1 MRYNAENETEASIRP
16 QALRTKRALESALR
30 NLIAVKSLGSVSVT
44 ELAREAG
51 VSRRAF
57 YRHYGNVADVL
68 DGLAKATAREFATF
82 YLDGVATRGHSMET
96 LVLTHFLFWNE
107 RRELLVRLLDDGL
120 AMRMQQ
126 ASTDEL
132 FATVGLAGIQDDE
145 EMAAAL
151 TFMQG
156 GIWALLA
163 KWANDGFAESPDQMA
178 ARCSR
183 IDNVIGR
190 RWQTPV
196 PVRG

>member
-1 MRYNAENETEASIRP
+1 MRDNAENETEASIRP
-16 QALRTKRALESALR
+16 QALRTKRALEDALR
-30 NLIAVKSLGSVSVT
+30 DLIAVKSLGSVSVT

-57 YRHYGNVADVL
+57 YRHYGNVADVF

-82 YLDGVATRGHSMET
+82 YLEGVAVRGHSMET
-96 LVLTHFLFWNE
+96 LVFMHFLFWNE
-107 RRELLVRLLDDGL
+107 RRELLVRVLDDGL
-120 AMRMQQ
+120 AMHMQQ

-132 FATVGLAGIQDDE
+132 FATVGLAGIQNDE

-163 KWANDGFAESPDQMA
+163 KWANSGFVESPEQMA
-178 ARCSR
+178 DRCSR
-183 IDNVIGR
+183 IDNAIGR
-190 RWQTPV
+190 R
-196 PVRG
+196 